1 MTRIER
7 MNADKTILHEEL
19 TGSII
24 KAFYTVYNA
33 LGFGFL
39 EKVYENALSIELEKL
54 GLSVQRQ
61 HPITVYYDASV
72 VGEYYA
78 DIIVNS
84 LVIIELK
91 AVESLR
97 QEHIAQLTNYLKA
110 TDTQVGL
117 LFNFGAKPEFKRLVD
132 TSFKNPRR
140 SAKSV
145 SSAGQNFHA

>member
-1 MTRIER
+1 

-19 TGSII
+19 TGNII

-39 EKVYENALSIELEKL
+39 EKVYENALSLELGKL

-78 DIIVNS
+78 DIIVDN

-97 QEHIAQLTNYLKA
+97 QEHVAQLTNYLKA
-110 TDTQVGL
+110 TDMQVGML
-117 LFNFGAKPEFKRLVD
+117 LNFGAKPEFKRLVN

-140 SAKSV
+140 SAQSA
-145 SSAGQNFHA
+145 SSAGHFFHA